1 MNAGKLAAITL
12 GALLLAGCGGGSG
25 ETPPAVPSDPGST
38 PDAAATG
45 GDAQAAG
52 SIDCNAIDPTQMVQ
66 FIVWT
71 QTFAQVR
78 DVDGLQTM
86 ATLQYTPESMAAIL
100 DQLDGLKGVE
110 GEVYGKPDDALVVMR
125 TANDTYAAIIAK
137 GDAATAA
144 DFAPLDALEP
154 DVTGWIKAQ
163 GTITS
168 ALNTACPDL
177 DLSS

>member
-12 GALLLAGCGGGSG
+12 GALLLAGCGGGG
-25 ETPPAVPSDPGST
+25 DTPPAAPTDPGST
-38 PDAAATG
+38 PGSTATG

-52 SIDCNAIDPTQMVQ
+52 SIDCNAIDPTKMVQ

-78 DVDGLQTM
+78 SVDGLQTM
-86 ATLQYTPESMAAIL
+86 ATLQYTPENMAAIL

-125 TANDTYAAIIAK
+125 TANDTYATIISK
-137 GDAATAA
+137 GDAATDA

-163 GTITS
+163 GAITS
-168 ALNTACPDL
+168 ALATACPDL